1 MWSRC
6 IEQKVGRQNEL
17 ISGSLTDLGCEQP
30 ACDISGSSNNLE
42 SLSPISTEDT
52 QSQSSIGKKKSAH
65 VINILRK
72 PFARKTE
79 SPSRYRIS
87 FFNQTNYGCPA
98 PLIRNRYKAI
108 STKLR
113 KKKTVSYFFWLFRYF
128 QIWGYLPLYIY
139 HRI

>member
-42 SLSPISTEDT
+42 SLSPTSTEDT

-79 SPSRYRIS
+79 SPNRYTNA
-87 FFNQTNYGCPA
+87 FFKQTKYGCPA
-98 PLIRNRYKAI
+98 PFCILKFFRKNLLNTQFFTLICGITNT
-108 STKLR
+108 S
-113 KKKTVSYFFWLFRYF
+113 
-128 QIWGYLPLYIY
+128 WGVYQDLINLPY
-139 HRI
+139 